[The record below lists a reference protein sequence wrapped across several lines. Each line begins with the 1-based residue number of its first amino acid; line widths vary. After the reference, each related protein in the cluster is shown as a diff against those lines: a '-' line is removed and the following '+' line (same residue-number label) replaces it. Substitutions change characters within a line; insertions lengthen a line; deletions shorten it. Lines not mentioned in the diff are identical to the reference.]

1 MDYLI
6 STFNHFYQLYI
17 VLFLSIFIAFWLN
30 WKKKNFYGLYYRICL
45 TVMTYCV
52 VQFDSFNV
60 IERALPFML
69 IVFAVQLMVIALG
82 VPLLV
87 IALLYHVIRLF
98 SIFPKYGW
106 KIILIILS
114 YLVSAVLFY
123 LVMASMSEEFLR
135 HRSMM
140 IGLMFLSLALSY
152 LPAGF
157 MLPVIALA
165 ISVLIERRL
174 DKRKQPFFGLFFPIM
189 LCLTIYEHGLIK
201 FHDTEISLK
210 VGFVLLF
217 FCYPLVLIALLY
229 SGIRLYFVY
238 KYRVWKA
245 ISIVSYYLVASWIA
259 FCTPSEHFMTILIG
273 FFLPSLYLYLDKDQ
287 QFQVSHSPEGVKDEN

>member
-82 VPLLV
+82 VPLVV

-140 IGLMFLSLALSY
+140 IGLMFLSLVLSY
-152 LPAGF
+152 LPAIF
-157 MLPVIALA
+157 LI
-165 ISVLIERRL
+165 ISQNRR
-174 DKRKQPFFGLFFPIM
+174 
-189 LCLTIYEHGLIK
+189 
-201 FHDTEISLK
+201 K
-210 VGFVLLF
+210 V
-217 FCYPLVLIALLY
+217 
-229 SGIRLYFVY
+229 
-238 KYRVWKA
+238 
-245 ISIVSYYLVASWIA
+245 
-259 FCTPSEHFMTILIG
+259 
-273 FFLPSLYLYLDKDQ
+273 
-287 QFQVSHSPEGVKDEN
+287 

>member
-17 VLFLSIFIAFWLN
+17 VLFLSIFIAFWLK
-30 WKKKNFYGLYYRICL
+30 WKKKNFYGLYYPICL

-60 IERALPFML
+60 IERALPFMP

-82 VPLLV
+82 VPLVV

-106 KIILIILS
+106 KTVLIILS
-114 YLVSAVLFY
+114 YLASAVLFY

-140 IGLMFLSLALSY
+140 IGLMFLSLVLSY
-152 LPAGF
+152 LP
-157 MLPVIALA
+157 VIFLI
-165 ISVLIERRL
+165 ISQNRR
-174 DKRKQPFFGLFFPIM
+174 
-189 LCLTIYEHGLIK
+189 
-201 FHDTEISLK
+201 K
-210 VGFVLLF
+210 V
-217 FCYPLVLIALLY
+217 
-229 SGIRLYFVY
+229 
-238 KYRVWKA
+238 
-245 ISIVSYYLVASWIA
+245 
-259 FCTPSEHFMTILIG
+259 
-273 FFLPSLYLYLDKDQ
+273 
-287 QFQVSHSPEGVKDEN
+287 

>member
-1 MDYLI
+1 MDFLI
-6 STFNHFYQLYI
+6 TTFNHFYQLYI

-30 WKKKNFYGLYYRICL
+30 WKKKKFYGLYYPICL

-82 VPLLV
+82 VPLVV

-152 LPAGF
+152 LPAIY
-157 MLPVIALA
+157 LI
-165 ISVLIERRL
+165 ISQNRR
-174 DKRKQPFFGLFFPIM
+174 
-189 LCLTIYEHGLIK
+189 
-201 FHDTEISLK
+201 K
-210 VGFVLLF
+210 V
-217 FCYPLVLIALLY
+217 
-229 SGIRLYFVY
+229 
-238 KYRVWKA
+238 
-245 ISIVSYYLVASWIA
+245 
-259 FCTPSEHFMTILIG
+259 
-273 FFLPSLYLYLDKDQ
+273 
-287 QFQVSHSPEGVKDEN
+287 

>member
-6 STFNHFYQLYI
+6 STFNHFYQLCI
-17 VLFLSIFIAFWLN
+17 VLFLSIFIAFWLK
-30 WKKKNFYGLYYRICL
+30 WKKKNFYGLYYPICL

-82 VPLLV
+82 VPLVV

-106 KIILIILS
+106 KTVLIILS
-114 YLVSAVLFY
+114 YLASAVLFY

-140 IGLMFLSLALSY
+140 IGLMFLSLVLSY
-152 LPAGF
+152 LP
-157 MLPVIALA
+157 VIFLI
-165 ISVLIERRL
+165 ISQNRR
-174 DKRKQPFFGLFFPIM
+174 
-189 LCLTIYEHGLIK
+189 
-201 FHDTEISLK
+201 K
-210 VGFVLLF
+210 V
-217 FCYPLVLIALLY
+217 
-229 SGIRLYFVY
+229 
-238 KYRVWKA
+238 
-245 ISIVSYYLVASWIA
+245 
-259 FCTPSEHFMTILIG
+259 
-273 FFLPSLYLYLDKDQ
+273 
-287 QFQVSHSPEGVKDEN
+287 

>member
-30 WKKKNFYGLYYRICL
+30 WKKKKFYGLYYPICL

-82 VPLLV
+82 VPLVV

-152 LPAGF
+152 LPAIY
-157 MLPVIALA
+157 LI
-165 ISVLIERRL
+165 ISQNRR
-174 DKRKQPFFGLFFPIM
+174 
-189 LCLTIYEHGLIK
+189 
-201 FHDTEISLK
+201 K
-210 VGFVLLF
+210 V
-217 FCYPLVLIALLY
+217 
-229 SGIRLYFVY
+229 
-238 KYRVWKA
+238 
-245 ISIVSYYLVASWIA
+245 
-259 FCTPSEHFMTILIG
+259 
-273 FFLPSLYLYLDKDQ
+273 
-287 QFQVSHSPEGVKDEN
+287 